1 MSNYPSESLY
11 ALTVKLDKAEKEIDA
26 LQNRLEKSERPCLSP
41 CSCWQFWGLSFRS
54 CTHDAG
60 YSQVKQR

>member
-26 LQNRLEKSERPCLSP
+26 LQNRLEKS
-41 CSCWQFWGLSFRS
+41 
-54 CTHDAG
+54 
-60 YSQVKQR
+60 